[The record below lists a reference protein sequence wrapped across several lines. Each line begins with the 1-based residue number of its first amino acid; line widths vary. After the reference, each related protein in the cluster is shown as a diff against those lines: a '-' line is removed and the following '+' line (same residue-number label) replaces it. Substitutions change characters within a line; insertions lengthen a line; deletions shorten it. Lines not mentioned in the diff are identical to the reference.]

1 MKRGLGAVIGALV
14 AAFVCATSASADTWC
29 VPSGGP
35 PACTHASADLQTALN
50 AASAQS
56 GADTVKLLPGAYEP
70 TDCTTAGF
78 SYSGATGNALTLTGA
93 GSGQTVL
100 TCPDN
105 YNNAPNHFTPV
116 LTLSGPAT
124 VSDLQINLPTGQHD
138 RGLNLTGGA
147 SADHVDV
154 TTNPSASASVIAVR
168 MTGGSFR
175 SGLIGTP
182 LSDNGEGVLAN
193 GGAALSDVSITS
205 GGIGLTSAGTP
216 DVTLARAEITAP
228 QGVVAAGGGVQL
240 SDVAIDVVHGAGPTP
255 LGGLVLQAG
264 SSGPFS
270 IGARNVSISG
280 NAAGSYG
287 VYIAASVGGATAAVT
302 LTDSAIHG
310 PPLPLLRSAVSRRY
324 GQPDARLRRLPC
336 GRLRGLG
343 AGRNDGPHA
352 TGHRGSR
359 L

>member
-1 MKRGLGAVIGALV
+1 MS
-14 AAFVCATSASADTWC
+14 TSRRIRRR
-29 VPSGGP
+29 VP
-35 PACTHASADLQTALN
+35 
-50 AASAQS
+50 
-56 GADTVKLLPGAYEP
+56 
-70 TDCTTAGF
+70 
-78 SYSGATGNALTLTGA
+78 
-93 GSGQTVL
+93 
-100 TCPDN
+100 
-105 YNNAPNHFTPV
+105 
-116 LTLSGPAT
+116 
-124 VSDLQINLPTGQHD
+124 
-138 RGLNLTGGA
+138 
-147 SADHVDV
+147 
-154 TTNPSASASVIAVR
+154 SVIAVR

-264 SSGPFS
+264 SSSPFS

-280 NAAGSYG
+280 NAAGSYRRLHR
-287 VYIAASVGGATAAVT
+287 GARRRRHRRVT
-302 LTDSAIHG
+302 LTDSVDPRTATAAASHG
-310 PPLPLLRSAVSRRY
+310 GVQRY
-324 GQPDARLRRLPC
+324 RQPDARLRRLPC

-343 AGRNDGPHA
+343 AGRDDGPRRHRSPRIPALKGSATHA
-352 TGHRGSR
+352 SARALR
-359 L
+359 